1 MSDTSDVSKD
11 GIENWSVVG
20 SMRSDTN
27 QPKNKVKNCARCR
40 NHGLYIPLKSHKRF
54 CKYRNCVCDQC
65 FVTFARQRVTAVQI
79 ALRRAVEQDEVKIK
93 LKGEVDPLPVGLEF
107 PFTKNLSVFPDG
119 TNITSPASQA
129 QNNVRVTRRGRRGRR
144 AIERTRKT
152 ADGYSVELLLD
163 YSTRLLTLY
172 QLPWNCLPLM
182 YISLKYAGANLEEV
196 MKRIDEA
203 VEPKIFSWDTSLNK
217 IILFYMKLLPI

>member
-129 QNNVRVTRRGRRGRR
+129 QNR
-144 AIERTRKT
+144 
-152 ADGYSVELLLD
+152 YSVELLLD